1 MVSEGVDALVLTEY
15 LPLFI
20 GHRVWC
26 RPHDKERSTLAESG
40 YYEVVA
46 VWEEDTPHDPPGT
59 WTRRRGLIR
68 YGQEYRVTNFA
79 QEAVVRDVDPHLCKE
94 PQFAGEW
101 QPLPEYIPQ
110 GDPPQWDV
118 LPVGQKPH
126 IGGELFT
133 PVVSNQAETP
143 ALFDL

>member
-1 MVSEGVDALVLTEY
+1 MSEGVDALVLTEY

-46 VWEEDTPHDPPGT
+46 VWEEDHPHDPPGT

-68 YGQEYRVTNFA
+68 SGYEYRVTNFA
-79 QEAVVRDVDPHLCKE
+79 QEAVVCDVDPHLCKE
-94 PQFAGEW
+94 PQFAAVW
-101 QPLPEYIPQ
+101 KPLPEYIPQ
-110 GDPPQWDV
+110 GDPPKWDV

-126 IGGELFT
+126 IGGDLFT
-133 PVVSNQAETP
+133 PVVSSQAETP